1 MCVWLY
7 VCVKGRKREN
17 RLVRE
22 CVLFVSVRGR
32 VGVNECECGAF
43 VRACVRARRGRASRS
58 NTWWR
63 CRPAWGGWGTGCRHT
78 CVSGA
83 TLARQLLRPSSR
95 SAHIRRSRSCS
106 RSYSCSC
113 FYTARHEHATR
124 LSLGASV
131 CLSTARFSSGF
142 RVRWIWCLRTGGVLR
157 NSVSWGSRE
166 RPFGN
171 PYGARTSPATAV
183 KSGEREETKKKPAF
197 CSCAIWGL
205 RLLQLRGRRPEIRD
219 ISGLEDLIPGL
230 SPA

>member
-7 VCVKGRKREN
+7 VCVKGRKRGN
-17 RLVRE
+17 KLVRE

-95 SAHIRRSRSCS
+95 SAHIRRSRSRS
-106 RSYSCSC
+106 RSYSCSYSC
-113 FYTARHEHATR
+113 CCSVHATR
-124 LSLGASV
+124 
-131 CLSTARFSSGF
+131 ARDPPQSRGF
-142 RVRWIWCLRTGGVLR
+142 GV
-157 NSVSWGSRE
+157 S
-166 RPFGN
+166 
-171 PYGARTSPATAV
+171 
-183 KSGEREETKKKPAF
+183 
-197 CSCAIWGL
+197 
-205 RLLQLRGRRPEIRD
+205 RRPASRVDFGCGGFGAFEPAECFGIPCLGD
-219 ISGLEDLIPGL
+219 CENDLSDTHMLLEPRRRPL
-230 SPA
+230 

>member
-1 MCVWLY
+1 M
-7 VCVKGRKREN
+7 
-17 RLVRE
+17 

-106 RSYSCSC
+106 CSRSYSCCCSV
-113 FYTARHEHATR
+113 HAPRDTSTR
-124 LSLGASV
+124 PASV
-131 CLSTARFSSGF
+131 SGLRCLSTARFSSGF
-142 RVRWIWCLRTGGVLR
+142 RVRGIWCLRTGGVLR

-171 PYGARTSPATAV
+171 PYVARTSPATAV

-230 SPA
+230 SSP